1 MDVFDLVAKITLDS
15 SEYEKQVSE
24 IADNA
29 DKSSGWGGKIMN
41 GLGKIGKV
49 GGLAFGAIGA
59 AATAAVTVIGKS
71 ALDSYAEYEQLE
83 GGIKKLF
90 GEQSSKQVM
99 KYAQEAYKTAGMSA
113 NEYMETATGF
123 SASLIQSVGN
133 DTQKAAK
140 ITDVAMRAMS
150 DNASTFGTDIESIKM
165 SYQGFAKQN
174 YTMLDN
180 LKLGYGGTKT
190 EMERLIKDANKYRKA
205 QGKNAD
211 LTIDSFADIVEA
223 IQTVQEEQGIAGTTY
238 NESMRTIQ
246 GAADATKS
254 AWKNVLTAIAGGGD
268 LKKAMKGLTS
278 SLFGENEGEGLINQ
292 VIPRIKAIMEGLA
305 DFIGQAAPLFI
316 AKIPELVS
324 ALLPSLITAAGS
336 LVKAVVA
343 ALPGLLKGIWDAIKA
358 AAPALIDAV
367 KGIATSLPAALGSI
381 ISGIG
386 GWISEN
392 AGTLLEKGKELFTNV
407 ITGIGNAIGTIAGTL
422 GEIITAI
429 GGWVL
434 EHGGELL
441 AEGQNLLNWVIS
453 GIVDF
458 ISHIPENLMGIISSI
473 TGWVSSHSGDLLAVG
488 QNVLSWIIAGI
499 KAFIGNIVNG
509 IKDMISKFTGWVSEN
524 SGSLTEIGTSI
535 LDWIISGISEFI
547 GNVVDGFANFMSTL
561 WSWIQGIG
569 TALKN
574 IGKTVI
580 ERIKDGIKD
589 KISSVKDAFTGL
601 LGAIREKITSMG
613 AGLKGIGGKIVD
625 GIKAGITGITGI
637 ATKIGEVIKGAINN
651 ATSKTYNA
659 NVKIAA
665 QTGYKKGSEDSGLKQ
680 AKARYK
686 PYLFNKATIFG
697 RYQGDNLVAG
707 EAGAEMLLGVN
718 ALKGM
723 LFESVQ
729 GGMQSMMGQ
738 IYDMMS
744 GMQTGGG
751 GNSVLE
757 AQILDVLNRYLPGIA
772 DRQIML
778 DTGALA
784 GAVAPGVNAAL
795 GTQVGNRR
803 RYNA

>member
-1 MDVFDLVAKITLDS
+1 
-15 SEYEKQVSE
+15 
-24 IADNA
+24 
-29 DKSSGWGGKIMN
+29 
-41 GLGKIGKV
+41 
-49 GGLAFGAIGA
+49 
-59 AATAAVTVIGKS
+59 
-71 ALDSYAEYEQLE
+71 
-83 GGIKKLF
+83 
-90 GEQSSKQVM
+90 
-99 KYAQEAYKTAGMSA
+99 
-113 NEYMETATGF
+113 
-123 SASLIQSVGN
+123 
-133 DTQKAAK
+133 
-140 ITDVAMRAMS
+140 
-150 DNASTFGTDIESIKM
+150 
-165 SYQGFAKQN
+165 
-174 YTMLDN
+174 
-180 LKLGYGGTKT
+180 
-190 EMERLIKDANKYRKA
+190 MERLIKDANKYRKA

-238 NESMRTIQ
+238 NESMGTIQ

-278 SLFGENEGEGLINQ
+278 SLFGEKEGEGLINQ

-343 ALPGLLKGIWDAIKA
+343 AMPGLLKGIWDAIKA
-358 AAPALIDAV
+358 AAPAFIDAV

-386 GWISEN
+386 RWISEN
-392 AGTLLEKGKELFTNV
+392 AGTLLEKGKELFGNV
-407 ITGIGNAIGTIAGTL
+407 VTGIGNAIGTLAGKL
-422 GEIITAI
+422 GDIITAI

-458 ISHIPENLMGIISSI
+458 ISHIPENLIGIISSI
-473 TGWVSSHSGDLLAVG
+473 TGWVSSHSGDLLAIG

-535 LDWIISGISEFI
+535 LDWIISGIADFI

-569 TALKN
+569 TAIQN

-580 ERIKDGIKD
+580 ERIKDGIKN

-601 LGAIREKITSMG
+601 LGAIREKITSIG
-613 AGLKGIGGKIVD
+613 AGLKGIGSTIVSKIVS
-625 GIKAGITGITGI
+625 GITGLAGKIKEKIQSALNEIASHTFIFKPKVNADTGKIT
-637 ATKIGEVIKGAINN
+637 AGA
-651 ATSKTYNA
+651 Y
-659 NVKIAA
+659 
-665 QTGYKKGSEDSGLKQ
+665 SGHNTEY
-680 AKARYK
+680 AKARNA
-686 PYLFNKATIFG
+686 PYLFTKGTVFG
-697 RYQGDNLVAG
+697 RYNGEDLIAG
-707 EAGAEMLLGVN
+707 EAGPEMLLGVN
-718 ALKGM
+718 KLNAM
-723 LFESVQ
+723 LFQSVQ

-738 IYDMMS
+738 ISDMMS

-751 GNSVLE
+751 NAVLE

-772 DRQIML
+772 DRQVVL
-778 DTGALA
+778 DTGAIA

-795 GTQVGNRR
+795 GTQVGSRR